1 MQSSADVALHDVSLA
16 IAEAGAADRA
26 AWSEFL
32 AGASGAELGHRA
44 EFLDFL
50 ASTFGL
56 PSHTL
61 LARRGPRVVGVL
73 PLVLQKSFLG
83 TFLTSVPYLNY
94 SGVLAADPAV
104 RTALAEE
111 AVRLADRLGADRL
124 EIRGRHGADLPL
136 PVSTAKA
143 CYLLDLP
150 ATGEELFKA
159 VGTKLRTRIRR
170 PQKNGY
176 EPATLHEGGYRE
188 LYPVLARRWH
198 ELGSPVVPESFFAN
212 FEAAFGRDIT
222 YVAVRKDGQT
232 AACGL
237 LLRVGDR
244 IEIPWAASRGE
255 HDSQGVNMLLYWHAF
270 ETSINA
276 GAKQFDFGRSTP
288 GSGTA
293 DFKLQWGSAEVPLEW
308 NVRAKGAK
316 GTSTEG
322 GDSRRGMMAAAW
334 RKLPHSVTLRLG
346 PYLAARIPY

>member
-1 MQSSADVALHDVSLA
+1 MQADVVTGSQTIETTL
-16 IAEAGAADRA
+16 AGAGDRA
-26 AWSEFL
+26 AWQAFVARAE
-32 AGASGAELGHRA
+32 GAELGHRW
-44 EFLDFL
+44 EFFDFL
-50 ASTFGL
+50 EKTFGL
-56 PSHTL
+56 GVQPL
-61 LARRGPRVVGVL
+61 VARRDGAIAGVL
-73 PLVLQKSFLG
+73 PLVLQASFLG
-83 TFLTSVPYLNY
+83 KFLTSVPYLNY
-94 SGVLAADPAV
+94 AGVLAPDPAV
-104 RTALAEE
+104 RLALAEE

-124 EIRGRHGADLPL
+124 EIRGRHGSDLPL

-143 CYLLDLP
+143 CYVLDLP
-150 ATGEELFKA
+150 ATSEELFKA

-176 EPATLHEGGYRE
+176 EPVTFHEGGFRE

-198 ELGSPVVPESFFAN
+198 ELGSPVIPQAFFEN

-222 YVAVRKDGQT
+222 YVGVRKDGAT
-232 AACGL
+232 VACGL

-255 HDSQGVNMLLYWHAF
+255 HDSQGVNMLMYWHAF
-270 ETSINA
+270 ETSIGA

-322 GDSRRGMMAAAW
+322 GDSRCGMMAAAW
-334 RKLPHSVTLRLG
+334 RKLPHALTLRLG
-346 PYLAARIPY
+346 PFLAARIPY